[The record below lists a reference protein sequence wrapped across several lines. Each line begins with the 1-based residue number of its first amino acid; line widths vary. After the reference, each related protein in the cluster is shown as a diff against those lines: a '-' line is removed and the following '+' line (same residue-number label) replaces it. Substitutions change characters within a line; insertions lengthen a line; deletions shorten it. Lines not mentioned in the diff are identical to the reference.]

1 MSSNVLPEVSG
12 GALSRRRFL
21 GCAAAGVAAASL
33 ALAGCGRQDDSAAG
47 GAPTASV
54 AASAPAQA
62 SSLAEAPAR
71 SFFAFDS
78 LVSIQAYGATDEVLD
93 DVQQMCERYDA
104 LFDAHSETSDIG
116 RVNAAAGKPTE
127 VDPDTAE
134 LISDA
139 LTLCEEFDGA
149 FDVTIGAVSLL
160 WDFENAVKP
169 ADADI
174 QAGLAHV
181 DWLGVTV
188 DGTTVT
194 LADPDARLDLGG
206 VAKGWICEKVAGC
219 LRDAGVTSGI
229 VNLGTSSIW
238 AIGSKPS
245 GQGWRVGLRD
255 PKDSLSSL
263 LGVMEASDV
272 AVSSSGLYDQHF
284 EADGRDWWHI
294 LDPRTGYPVETD
306 MLGVTVA
313 GPSALEGDAMTT
325 ALFVMGTDAA
335 RAWLEEHRAGSVE
348 GVFVGEDDEPTF
360 TDGFV
365 QTYGYVSAG
374 ASASS
379 TAGE

>member
-1 MSSNVLPEVSG
+1 MT
-12 GALSRRRFL
+12 ATRRHMTVGTSIGRRGFCGL
-21 GCAAAGVAAASL
+21 AAAGLAAAGL
-33 ALAGCGRQDDSAAG
+33 ALAGCADTDGPGGGAKGGRTSSPAAAG
-47 GAPTASV
+47 
-54 AASAPAQA
+54 QA
-62 SSLAEAPAR
+62 SSASDVPAR

-78 LVSIQAYGATDEVLD
+78 LVSVQAYGATDEVLD

-104 LFDAHSETSDIG
+104 LFDAHSDSSDVARI
-116 RVNAAAGKPTE
+116 NAAGGKPTE
-127 VDPDTAE
+127 VDADTAE
-134 LISDA
+134 LISSA
-139 LTLCEEFDGA
+139 LELCEEFDGA

-174 QAGLAHV
+174 EAALPHV
-181 DWLGVTV
+181 DWRCVSV

-194 LADPDARLDLGG
+194 LSDPDARLDLGG
-206 VAKGWICEKVAGC
+206 VAKGWICEKVTQR
-219 LRDAGVTSGI
+219 LRDAGVTSGV

-238 AIGSKPS
+238 AIGAKPS

-263 LGVMEASDV
+263 LGVMEVDDA

-284 EADGRDWWHI
+284 ETDGRDWWHI

-335 RAWLEEHRAGSVE
+335 KAWLSEHRLGTVE
-348 GVFVGEDDEPTF
+348 GMFVGTDDEPSF

-365 QTYGYVSAG
+365 QAYSYAPATKAATSAG
-374 ASASS
+374 
-379 TAGE
+379 E

>member
-1 MSSNVLPEVSG
+1 M
-12 GALSRRRFL
+12 LSRRRFV
-21 GCAAAGVAAASL
+21 GCAAAGVAAVGL
-33 ALAGCGRQDDSAAG
+33 ALAGCGRQDGSGSAAPSAG
-47 GAPTASV
+47 SQ
-54 AASAPAQA
+54 AASSAPAAQA
-62 SSLAEAPAR
+62 SSAAEVPAR

-78 LVSIQAYGATDEVLD
+78 LVSIQAYGATDDVLD

-104 LFDAHSETSDIG
+104 LFDAHSESSDIG

-127 VDPDTAE
+127 VDPDTAA

-169 ADADI
+169 SDADI

-181 DWLGVTV
+181 DWRGVTV

-206 VAKGWICEKVAGC
+206 VAKGWICEKVAQR

-238 AIGSKPS
+238 AIGTKPS

-335 RAWLEEHRAGSVE
+335 KAWLAEHRAGSVE

-365 QTYGYVSAG
+365 QTYGYVP

-379 TAGE
+379 SAGE